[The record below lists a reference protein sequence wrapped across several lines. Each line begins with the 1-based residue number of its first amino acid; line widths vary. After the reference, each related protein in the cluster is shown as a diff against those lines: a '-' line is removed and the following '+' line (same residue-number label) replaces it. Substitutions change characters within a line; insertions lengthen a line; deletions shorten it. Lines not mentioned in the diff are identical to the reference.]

1 MAKRCDRQALVF
13 SSHLSTFVM
22 TINLPSEFGVPF
34 TSFDELTVPRTADA
48 VAKRVVDYVLG

>member
-1 MAKRCDRQALVF
+1 
-13 SSHLSTFVM
+13 M